1 MKSILAALFIICSVY
16 SYSQKS
22 GSMDINVEGKT
33 YTLKVGD
40 TLHIGYGSLI
50 NGNFMYIATGA
61 GANETCLNKRYA
73 GKYVIITKIKYYK
86 SVDQYWVFVKGKG
99 IFHRVV
105 MPQAIEKKEIVGI
118 NSIRFLKE

>member
-1 MKSILAALFIICSVY
+1 MKLIYTTFFIICSVY
-16 SYSQKS
+16 SYSQKN

-40 TLHIGYGSLI
+40 TLHLGYGSLI
-50 NGNFMYIATGA
+50 NGDFMYIASGA
-61 GANETCLNKRYA
+61 GAMETSLDKMYA
-73 GKYVIITKIKYYK
+73 GKYAIITKIKYYK

-105 MPQAIEKKEIVGI
+105 MPQAIEKREIVGI
-118 NSIRFLKE
+118 NSIRFY